1 MAFEKEIKEYDDL
14 RSKYQT
20 LVVDRMNKEEYVKYN
35 EVLFSTHSCAIEGN
49 SFSVDDTRELK
60 EKGLGMIPAGKTLLE
75 AFEMLDHF
83 DAF

>member
-60 EKGLGMIPAGKTLLE
+60 EKGLGMIPSDKCNTRTAGNR
-75 AFEMLDHF
+75 
-83 DAF
+83 